1 MSSSCP
7 ATLENGGHNDGVEMA
22 IGQAGEGR
30 RSTDNIGPPVTGTC
44 RRATS
49 LLKSSSCSA
58 TSKNGGQD
66 RVEMAKQVGRRSAE
80 NVDPPAT
87 GSRPH
92 GGSGLFQRS
101 NDDNGTLLV
110 VATLI
115 TTLSYQ
121 VGSNVPGGYWQ
132 DDAPGHHVAGEP
144 IMRTQRRFQYH
155 VFIWSSWFGFGASM
169 GLTLA
174 LLTGVPPRSRFVRG
188 ALHRLLFDPHPQLR
202 HPAGLLHHL
211 GQPPRMGR
219 CHRPHYFRRQ
229 QPHPWPPPKV
239 LRLVM

>member
-144 IMRTQRRFQYH
+144 IM
-155 VFIWSSWFGFGASM
+155 SPSWFGFCASM

-174 LLTGVPPRSRFVRG
+174 LLTCVPPRSRFIRG
-188 ALHRLLFDPHPQLR
+188 LFVLSYSTLILSFVTQQAFSIIWVSLLVWVGVIALITSAVNNRTHGHLRRFFDWLCREPVAQT
-202 HPAGLLHHL
+202 AS
-211 GQPPRMGR
+211 
-219 CHRPHYFRRQ
+219 
-229 QPHPWPPPKV
+229 
-239 LRLVM
+239 